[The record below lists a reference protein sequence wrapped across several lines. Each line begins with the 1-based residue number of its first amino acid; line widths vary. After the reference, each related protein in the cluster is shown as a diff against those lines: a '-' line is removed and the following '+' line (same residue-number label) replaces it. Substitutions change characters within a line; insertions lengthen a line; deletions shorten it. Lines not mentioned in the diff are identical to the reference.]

1 MQPMDFDKPSAREKS
16 GGLSGIIM
24 RFGTG
29 FLIEILAHS
38 QCQH

>member
-1 MQPMDFDKPSAREKS
+1 
-16 GGLSGIIM
+16 LSGIIM